1 MPNLDN
7 SIILEIVKT
16 APSPGYSYAGLSGLD
31 DTRSQ
36 KSQLFVYYRY
46 TTLQDGTPVA
56 DVTWNNW
63 YDPFVIPAGKIT
75 VDQSILSLNIAPIAG
90 DQVVSKAGVAYTRP
104 PMNFED
110 GGTLHI
116 LRSQDVDN
124 KAVDFGAGTRV
135 TSAAL
140 NAAIGQ
146 VFGSVQELAD
156 RITSLEGFNFEVPV
170 DSGGGGGGGNLTG
183 GDKVDIFVS
192 GVDLDT
198 WTINA
203 GVVDEGNLDSALVS
217 KINEKVDAAQ
227 AAAVAP
233 VQSIV
238 GGGDT
243 TVTNDGL
250 GAFTVTSTGGGG
262 PGGSAELTQE
272 LVSTETIGG
281 ISANEAFA
289 PGTTLEQ
296 MWRNLLIT
304 YQSPTLN
311 FGNALPGTATHGV
324 TTYNISS
331 LSCTKGNA
339 GNIDTGIAGA
349 VNFNDPSNVDDANRS
364 ITWNT
369 SGSQTVS
376 FPSIT
381 GTYYVSTVAPG
392 ATGTPLQSSYS
403 ISANGTATNGG
414 GFSDSDSINVRFLTY
429 FGGSQGIFNG
439 SNGLSIVNDLVGT
452 TSSNSK
458 RQVTCTS
465 ANAAPTGNFTYF
477 VMPQCHWDGIATI
490 KLNNSVDVKSA
501 FLNRGTQ
508 IINGVLY
515 TFIQSDLPEA
525 YQVGDLLELN

>member
-1 MPNLDN
+1 MPKLDDT
-7 SIILEIVKT
+7 IILEIVKT
-16 APSPGYSYAGLSGLD
+16 ALSGGYSYSGLSGLD
-31 DTRSQ
+31 DTRAH

-46 TTLQDGTPVA
+46 TTLQDGTDVS
-56 DVTWNNW
+56 DVTWKNW
-63 YDPFVIPAGKIT
+63 YDPFVIPVNLIS
-75 VDQSILSLNIAPIAG
+75 VDQSILQISIGDITGSPVIAKNGATYNMPAL
-90 DQVVSKAGVAYTRP
+90 DFT
-104 PMNFED
+104 D
-110 GGTLHI
+110 GATLHI
-116 LRSQDVDN
+116 QRSQDVDN
-124 KAVDFGAGTRV
+124 RAVDFGAGSRV
-135 TSAAL
+135 TSDGL

-170 DSGGGGGGGNLTG
+170 DGGGGGGGGNLTG
-183 GDKVDIFVS
+183 GDKVEIFVS

-203 GVVDEGNLDSALVS
+203 GVIDENNLDAALAAL
-217 KINEKVDAAQ
+217 INSKVDAAG
-227 AAAVAP
+227 AAAAAP
-233 VQSIV
+233 VQDIQ
-238 GGGDT
+238 GGGSV
-243 TVTNDGL
+243 TVTDDGS
-250 GAFTVTSTGGGG
+250 GNFTVTATGG

-272 LVSTETIGG
+272 LVSTETLGG
-281 ISANEAFA
+281 IVSGEVFA
-289 PGTTLEQ
+289 PGTSLEQ
-296 MWRNLLIT
+296 MWRDLLIT
-304 YQSPTLN
+304 YQAPTLN

-339 GNIDTGIAGA
+339 GNINTGIAGA

-381 GTYYVSTVAPG
+381 GTYYVSTGSPG
-392 ATGTPLQSSYS
+392 ASGTPLQSSYS

-414 GFSDSDSINVRFLTY
+414 GFSDSDSISVRFLTY

-458 RQVTCTS
+458 RQVTCTA
-465 ANAAPTGNFTYF
+465 ANAAPTENYTYF
-477 VMPQCHWDGIATI
+477 VMPQCHWDGISTI
-490 KLNNSVDVKSA
+490 KLNNSQDVKSA
-501 FLNRGTQ
+501 FLNQGTQ